1 MFLRLE
7 SLNNLVFKTGQVF
20 SMDLAKN
27 FLELAL
33 AMWLLTM
40 LLILGSKNYIYYF
53 LSDLWSGQV
62 NLSLE
67 THSHFFLNFLDYV
80 SVLFFNFC
88 LCACSYY
95 QKTTENRCITLQY
108 STGFKPII
116 FWKISLIQ
124 LLDKSNNTSIAIED
138 SF

>member
-1 MFLRLE
+1 M
-7 SLNNLVFKTGQVF
+7 NLAIKII
-20 SMDLAKN
+20 
-27 FLELAL
+27 ELTQ
-33 AMWLLTM
+33 AMWLLIR
-40 LLILGSKNYIYYF
+40 LLIFGSKNYIKYF

-67 THSHFFLNFLDYV
+67 THSHFFLKFLDYV

-88 LCACSYY
+88 LCACGYY
-95 QKTTENRCITLQY
+95 QKTTKNRCITLQY

-116 FWKISLIQ
+116 ILKISLIQ